1 VIIII
6 ENSTVVHFL
15 LAFCSFF
22 LLLDFSMGIYMLKKS
37 SLNLV
42 LVLACFMGMQGAF
55 AAVVDVAGVKF
66 EDTID
71 QAGTKLVLN
80 GAGVRYK
87 AVFKV
92 YSAGLY
98 LTKKTSSPEEALNM
112 SGPKRISITML
123 RDIDSNELGKL
134 FTRGVED
141 NSPKNDMSK
150 LIPGLLR
157 MSQIF
162 SDQKKLMTGDSFT
175 FEWVPGTGGLLTVK
189 GKPQGEPF
197 KEPEFFTALLRIW
210 LGPVPADY
218 KLKEALLSK

>member
-1 VIIII
+1 MFKKLFPPIAGF
-6 ENSTVVHFL
+6 VV
-15 LAFCSFF
+15 A
-22 LLLDFSMGIYMLKKS
+22 
-37 SLNLV
+37 
-42 LVLACFMGMQGAF
+42 LACLVGTQSAI
-55 AAVVDVAGVKF
+55 AATVDVAGVKF

-71 QAGTKLVLN
+71 QRGSKLVLN

-98 LTKKTSSPEEALNM
+98 LPKKTSSPEEALSM
-112 SGPKRISITML
+112 PGSKRISITML

-141 NSPKNDMSK
+141 NAPKTEMSK
-150 LIPGLLR
+150 LIPGLIR
-157 MSQIF
+157 MGQIF
-162 SDQKKLMTGDSFT
+162 SDQKKLVAGDSFT

-189 GKPQGEPF
+189 GKLQGEPF
-197 KEPEFFTALLRIW
+197 KELEFFTALLRIW

-218 KLKEALLSK
+218 KLKEALLSKPSN